1 MKNVNKEDVMS
12 KAMMAY
18 VANDHYYYP
27 SAGMSVTACRVKR
40 VADVIVS
47 LIALIIFSPVFL
59 LISWLIKHEDGGPVI
74 FSQERIGYGGKP
86 FILYKFR
93 SMSVDSES
101 DGKPALCQ
109 KNDRRLTRIGRFL
122 RVHHL
127 DELPQ
132 LWNVL
137 KGEMSF
143 VGPRPE
149 RKFSWI
155 RLRLSIRIMSC
166 CIVCVRGFFLKR
178 LFTTATLIRWK
189 KCWNVLEWIWN
200 ICVPALYGWILKSYG
215 LRLCPFLW
223 VKNSNRFD
231 MNKIEIRKGIQLRK
245 IGNRYMIVDACA
257 GNVNMSKVYS
267 LNQTAAWI
275 WQCVAD
281 GCTTLDE
288 LTERLCQEY
297 KVDAEVARRDL
308 EKQLADWQAFGLIG

>member
-18 VANDHYYYP
+18 VANDHYYP

-109 KNDRRLTRIGRFL
+109 KNDSRLTRIGRFL
-122 RVHHL
+122 REHHL

-149 RKFSWI
+149 RKYFVDKI
-155 RLRLSIRIMSC
+155 KAINPDYELLYRLRP
-166 CIVCVRGFFLKR
+166 G
-178 LFTTATLIRWK
+178 LFSKATLYNGYTDTMEK
-189 KCWNVLEWIWN
+189 ML
-200 ICVPALYGWILKSYG
+200 
-215 LRLCPFLW
+215 
-223 VKNSNRFD
+223 
-231 MNKIEIRKGIQLRK
+231 
-245 IGNRYMIVDACA
+245 
-257 GNVNMSKVYS
+257 
-267 LNQTAAWI
+267 
-275 WQCVAD
+275 
-281 GCTTLDE
+281 
-288 LTERLCQEY
+288 ERL
-297 KVDAEVARRDL
+297 RMDL
-308 EKQLADWQAFGLIG
+308 EYMRTRSLWMDIKIVWLTAMSIFMGKKF